1 MIHLSSLEALGHDA
15 LQYGGWFLIIL
26 TVLVFVHEFGH
37 YIVARWN
44 RVRVDV
50 FSIGF
55 GPELFGRHDRAG
67 TRWKFS
73 AIPLG
78 GYVKMFGDGDPTSGL
93 PAAGF
98 AALAPA
104 ERAVS
109 FHGKRLG
116 QRAAIVAA
124 GPAANFVFAVVALA
138 VLFATYGQPFT
149 PAEVG
154 QVQPG
159 SAAEQGGMRAGDV
172 ILKIDGQPVQR
183 FEDVQQIVRLNPAT
197 PMTVVVRRGAGE
209 ATLHVTPKR
218 TELSDRFGNHYE
230 IGLLGI
236 AHRGMDYV
244 KRDPATAVVQAANET
259 WGLSVATLK
268 AMWQIVIGMRSTDEL
283 GGPLRIAQM
292 SGDVAQGGVVAVLW
306 FMAVL
311 SINLGLINLFPVP
324 VLDGGHLLFYAA
336 EALRGKPLGPRAQ
349 EYGFRIGL
357 ALVLTLMVFATRND
371 LVHLGIWSWL
381 KGLMT

>member
-1 MIHLSSLEALGHDA
+1 MSYLTPLLE
-15 LQYGGWFLIIL
+15 GGVYHFLWIAFWFVIVL

-37 YIVARWN
+37 YWIARRN
-44 RVRVDV
+44 DVKVEV

-55 GPELFGRHDRAG
+55 GPELFGWWDRAG

-78 GYVKMFGDGDPTSGL
+78 GYVKMFGDADASSGL
-93 PAAGF
+93 PIAGMNQ
-98 AALAPA
+98 LSPA
-104 ERAVS
+104 EWAVS

-116 QRAAIVAA
+116 QRAAIVAG
-124 GPAANFVFAVVALA
+124 GPIANFVFAIVVLA

-149 PAEVG
+149 PPEVG

-159 SAAEQGGMRAGDV
+159 SAAEAGEIHPGDV
-172 ILKIDGQPVQR
+172 ITNINGTDIQR
-183 FEDVQQIVRLNPAT
+183 FEDVQQIVRMNPGV
-197 PMTVVVRRGAGE
+197 PMTLVVKRDGQPV
-209 ATLHVTPKR
+209 TLHVTPSR
-218 TELSDRFGNHYE
+218 TEITDRFGDRHE

-236 AHRGMDYV
+236 GRSGVEYV
-244 KRDPATAVVQAANET
+244 RRNPIRAAGSAVQET
-259 WGLSVATLK
+259 WNLSIGTLE
-268 AMWQIVIGMRSTDEL
+268 AMWQIIIGTRGSDEL

-292 SGDVAQGGVVAVLW
+292 SGEVARGGVVQLLW

-336 EALRGKPLGPRAQ
+336 EAIRGRPLGQRAQ

-357 ALVLTLMVFATRND
+357 ALVLTLMVFATWND
-371 LVHLGIWSWL
+371 LVHFWRSWSL
-381 KGLMT
+381 

>member
-1 MIHLSSLEALGHDA
+1 MIELLHHGFNYIAP
-15 LQYGGWFLIIL
+15 FLLVL
-26 TVLVFVHEFGH
+26 TILVFVHELGH
-37 YIVARWN
+37 YLVARWN
-44 RVRVDV
+44 GVRVEV

-55 GPELFGRHDRAG
+55 GPELFGRWDRAG

-78 GYVKMFGDGDPTSGL
+78 GYVKMFGDGNVSSGL
-93 PAAGF
+93 PAAGL
-98 AALAPA
+98 AELAPA
-104 ERAVS
+104 QREVS
-109 FHGKRLG
+109 FHYKRLG

-124 GPAANFVFAVVALA
+124 GPAANFVFAIAVLA
-138 VLFATYGQPFT
+138 VLFMTYGQPFT

-159 SAAEQGGMRAGDV
+159 SAAGQGGMRAGDV
-172 ILKIDGQPVQR
+172 ITSIDGQPVQR
-183 FEDVQQIVRLNPAT
+183 FEDVQQAVRLDPGN
-197 PMTVVVRRGAGE
+197 PMTIGVRRGGAE
-209 ATLHVTPKR
+209 LTLHVTPKR
-218 TELSDRFGNHYE
+218 TELTDRFGNRYE

-236 AHRGMDYV
+236 AHSGMDYV
-244 KRDPATAVVQAANET
+244 KRNPADAVLRAGAET
-259 WGLSVATLK
+259 WSMSVATLK
-268 AMWQIVIGMRSTDEL
+268 AMWQIVIGLRSTDEL

-292 SGDVAQGGVVAVLW
+292 SGDVAQGGVVSVLW
-306 FMAVL
+306 FLAVL

-336 EALRGKPLGPRAQ
+336 EGLRGKPLGPRAQ
-349 EYGFRIGL
+349 EYGFRIGF

-381 KGLMT
+381 KGLVT